1 MLRRMN
7 MLDDTPRL
15 ELFRIAGIP
24 VKLDVTFILVPL
36 FLIGILQQ
44 ASFAVAGPA
53 FAAIVVG
60 VFLSVLFHE
69 LGHATL
75 ARFFGVPVGE
85 ILVGGFYGYAR
96 LLEIPRSAA
105 ANIII
110 LFAGPLANALL
121 FLLLWILLGSPEMS
135 YSGNFR
141 YINPLAW
148 FDGKPWLIYA
158 TMTLARIN
166 LAMAVFNLLPAFP
179 LDGGRIYR
187 EVLATIT
194 SRLTAAKIIAGLGVV
209 VGLWAV
215 FTGFRVSLVLL
226 LIGAQ
231 IAIMNWSILK
241 QPAEGEDL

>member
-1 MLRRMN
+1 MN

-15 ELFRIAGIP
+15 ELFRLAGIP
-24 VKLDVTFILVPL
+24 IKLDVTFILVPL
-36 FLIGILQQ
+36 FLFGILQQ

-53 FAAIVVG
+53 FAAIVAG
-60 VFLSVLFHE
+60 VFFSVLFHE

-75 ARFFGVPVGE
+75 ARLFRVPVGE

-96 LLEIPRSAA
+96 LLEIPRSTIAD
-105 ANIII
+105 IMI

-121 FLLLWILLGSPEMS
+121 FLLLWQLLGSPEVS
-135 YSGNFR
+135 ASGYLR
-141 YINPLAW
+141 VIDPPVW
-148 FDGKPWLIYA
+148 FDDKPWLLYA

-166 LAMAVFNLLPAFP
+166 LAMAIFNLLPAFP

-187 EVLATIT
+187 DVLATMT
-194 SRLTAAKIIAGLGVV
+194 SRLTAAKIIAALGVV

-215 FTGFRVSLVLL
+215 YTGFRVSLVLL

-241 QPAEGEDL
+241 QPAEAQEL